1 MDVETTDHLSYD
13 NEDADVDYAADDA
26 DDDDDDDD
34 FKPFT
39 PSQSLASSGQS
50 SGKICSSGSTN
61 ASKCGFESLAKY
73 T

>member
-26 DDDDDDDD
+26 DDDD

-50 SGKICSSGSTN
+50 TGVDVKTPTATVLST
-61 ASKCGFESLAKY
+61 
-73 T
+73 TTQPT